1 VSRAGKKQCVEYYAP
16 QIRKIVKK
24 VKFPLDNRHKVWYNT
39 SVPRER
45 NNLIKG
51 RNLIAR
57 NGVVTMANTNSSSV
71 RKPTKKQMFEGLLKM
86 EGLSAEQI
94 AFIKHELEL
103 LEKKN
108 SGEKK
113 PTATQVANEALKVAI
128 YEGMQDNRLYTV
140 TEVIKEIPA
149 VAGLTNQKVSPL
161 MNQMVESG
169 LLTKTVEKRRSYFK
183 VVRTA

>member
-1 VSRAGKKQCVEYYAP
+1 
-16 QIRKIVKK
+16 
-24 VKFPLDNRHKVWYNT
+24 
-39 SVPRER
+39 
-45 NNLIKG
+45 
-51 RNLIAR
+51 
-57 NGVVTMANTNSSSV
+57 MANINSSSV

-86 EGLSAEQI
+86 EGLSQEQI
-94 AFIKHELEL
+94 DFINHELEL
-103 LEKKN
+103 LSKKN

>member
-1 VSRAGKKQCVEYYAP
+1 
-16 QIRKIVKK
+16 
-24 VKFPLDNRHKVWYNT
+24 
-39 SVPRER
+39 
-45 NNLIKG
+45 
-51 RNLIAR
+51 
-57 NGVVTMANTNSSSV
+57 
-71 RKPTKKQMFEGLLKM
+71 MFEGLLKM
-86 EGLSAEQI
+86 PGLSQEQI
-94 AFIKHELEL
+94 DFINHEMEL
-103 LEKKN
+103 LSKKN

-128 YEGMQDNRLYTV
+128 HEGMQDNRLYTV

-183 VVRTA
+183 VVR